1 MKGIFDE
8 CNFAPLPS
16 LPYLYTQKIGRM
28 DRSQNKTIMKKYT
41 IKEFTEGK
49 KAVKIEN
56 EEQWN
61 KLNKVHKL
69 TIKFYNSNL
78 YTNQNTYNGGRQFYI
93 DCGYETL
100 EFSQLDFEDEFVVG
114 FKLKNVKYL
123 EATKELIKS
132 LGGKLG
138 DDGWWDENAANN
150 LKEKGWNF
158 ANGTNY
164 GSIAQIMKEAGV
176 LDLWFEPV
184 YAIKFKENDW
194 VVPLVESGYSRPAG
208 SHCRTTARAYKVYH
222 VDSKG
227 VRLYEKDNVST
238 DGNGYLNFKYVRL
251 ANPEEIKA
259 AQIQLPIIKDY
270 NGTLNGY
277 IVKYGCTEV
286 NTNCLIDIYDDI
298 LSFNVPDPK
307 LKDYDGG
314 NVSIKA
320 VILSNGTS
328 VSLEQIKQIVKYI
341 NNK

>member
-1 MKGIFDE
+1 MEKEI
-8 CNFAPLPS
+8 
-16 LPYLYTQKIGRM
+16 IGY
-28 DRSQNKTIMKKYT
+28 KLVKPEYEKAT
-41 IKEFTEGK
+41 IK
-49 KAVKIEN
+49 
-56 EEQWN
+56 
-61 KLNKVHKL
+61 LL
-69 TIKFYNSNL
+69 
-78 YTNQNTYNGGRQFYI
+78 
-93 DCGYETL
+93 
-100 EFSQLDFEDEFVVG
+100 
-114 FKLKNVKYL
+114 
-123 EATKELIKS
+123 
-132 LGGKLG
+132 
-138 DDGWWDENAANN
+138 
-150 LKEKGWNF
+150 GWNF
-158 ANGTNY
+158 TTKLLINISEKGD
-164 GSIAQIMKEAGV
+164 IHRLKEAEV

-328 VSLEQIKQIVKYI
+328 VSLEQIKQIVEYI
-341 NNK
+341 TKK